1 MKLSKWKVLGMTII
15 LSGVTTFGYFLH
27 TSYGEEDITPQEFIS
42 VEATFPD
49 LSTEELKKESEL
61 VVKGTPQ
68 KIDQVIMDGEENPI
82 TVFSFEVSST
92 YKNTNSDDSK
102 VIHVYQD
109 GDATLQYAEHPLME
123 LNKEYVLF
131 LEKYNDSYLMLG
143 GPSGKFEN
151 NGNPSIM
158 TEQDPTYSA
167 TTDKSITLE
176 ELEGLQGG

>member
-1 MKLSKWKVLGMTII
+1 MKISTWKVLGMTII
-15 LSGVTTFGYFLH
+15 LTGITAFGYVLH
-27 TSYGEEDITPQEFIS
+27 TSYGEEDIAPKESIS

-49 LSTEELKKESEL
+49 LSTEELKNNSEL
-61 VVKGTPQ
+61 VVKGIPQ
-68 KIDQVIMDGEENPI
+68 KIDQVIMDGEDNPI

-92 YKNTNSDDSK
+92 YKNDNSDNSK
-102 VIHVYQD
+102 IIHVYQD

-151 NGNPSIM
+151 SGNLSIM
-158 TEQDPTYSA
+158 SEQDPTYSA